1 MKFSKFEQT
10 PFYFAV
16 DKLDLN
22 AIKLLLENEN
32 LDINFLNTVKSF
44 KGNEVFT
51 DCRYVY
57 LKEEEDYDDLEEEEE
72 DNDDDDS
79 YADNLNKIMESEKLY
94 INKVGLVDFYSTHEL
109 NTCKKTALHLAVEKK
124 CSFIIDLILKNK
136 NIDVNVKNDQGK
148 TPFECAKDQLIKFAW
163 NHINL

>member
-44 KGNEVFT
+44 KGDEVFT

-57 LKEEEDYDDLEEEEE
+57 LKEEE

-94 INKVGLVDFYSTHEL
+94 INKVGLVDFYDTHEL

-148 TPFECAKDQLIKFAW
+148 TPFECAKDDEIRMLF
-163 NHINL
+163 NH